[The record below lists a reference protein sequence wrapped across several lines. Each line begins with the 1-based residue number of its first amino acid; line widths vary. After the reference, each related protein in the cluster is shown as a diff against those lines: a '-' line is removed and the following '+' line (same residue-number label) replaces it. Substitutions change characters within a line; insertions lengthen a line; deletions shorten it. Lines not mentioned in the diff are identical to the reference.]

1 MAPIAVT
8 PDELGSAWQNHRVV
22 ATLNVERNGERFG
35 AVPATEMELGFD
47 ELIAHAAR
55 TRPLCAGTL
64 VGSGTVSHSRF
75 REVGSCCI
83 SERRAIEMID
93 NGGVA
98 STPFLRFGER
108 VRMAVV
114 GNDSELPLFGVL
126 DQRVIG
132 PSS

>member
-1 MAPIAVT
+1 M
-8 PDELGSAWQNHRVV
+8 DR
-22 ATLNVERNGERFG
+22 
-35 AVPATEMELGFD
+35 GFD

-64 VGSGTVSHSRF
+64 VGSGTVSHSRY

-93 NGGVA
+93 HGGVA

-108 VRMAVV
+108 VRMAAF
-114 GNDSELPLFGVL
+114 GAEPELPLFGVL
-126 DQRVIG
+126 DQRVV
-132 PSS
+132 SADATA